1 VAAALVV
8 VDLKTMSP
16 ARRAI
21 VAIVCVAVGVAVVR
35 FAPAAA
41 GSWRA
46 RRQAL
51 ELESIRPI
59 ADTAGFPALEITL
72 RNPAPSTSFL
82 ATLDVQITTRLHR
95 IRTGGC
101 SGGPAGW
108 DYDVLV
114 DGTHVAQRDSVSLSQ
129 LVDPDSRHRF
139 VIVVGQSDPP
149 AHGEYDVALTLR
161 YNEGSTLPLGNVTLS
176 IDGPACG
183 LAPGVRPLRR
193 RPAERTRLPRT

>member
-1 VAAALVV
+1 M
-8 VDLKTMSP
+8 VDLNTLSP

-21 VAIVCVAVGVAVVR
+21 VGIVCVAAGVALAR

-51 ELESIRPI
+51 ELESIRTI
-59 ADTAGFPALEITL
+59 ADTARFPALEITL
-72 RNPAPSTSFL
+72 RNPAPSTTFL
-82 ATLDVQITTRLHR
+82 ATLDVQVTTRRHR
-95 IRTGGC
+95 ARTGDC
-101 SGGPAGW
+101 SGGPASW

-114 DGTHVAQRDSVSLSQ
+114 DGTHAEEHDTLTLSQ
-129 LVDPDSRHRF
+129 LVDPESRHRF

-149 AHGEYDVALTLR
+149 VHGEYDVVLTLH
-161 YNEGSTLPLGNVTLS
+161 YNEGSTLPLGDVKLS

-183 LAPGVRPLRR
+183 LAPGVRPLGR
-193 RPAERTRLPRT
+193 RPVERTRLPGT